1 MALTCVICSAVVRS
15 RDNGR
20 QHFGNVSVSGG
31 LAWVSSGFTNL
42 QVTFKEIPT
51 TTTTA
56 KYLVQ
61 PESTPDTGR
70 MPCNWSGQ

>member
-1 MALTCVICSAVVRS
+1 MALTCVICSVVVRS

-42 QVTFKEIPT
+42 QVTFKEIPSAAT
-51 TTTTA
+51 STA
-56 KYLVQ
+56 KYLVH
-61 PESTPDTGR
+61 PESTPDR
-70 MPCNWSGQ
+70 MPCNWPGQ